1 MAQKEEIS
9 RKVFGFLLLIIP
21 LLNWYDQGE
30 SDCLIKTKHCDIY
43 WVPRGFERNVI
54 SAQCSDSYVIGEE
67 IQGKRG

>member
-1 MAQKEEIS
+1 MAQREEATIKGQS
-9 RKVFGFLLLIIP
+9 EVVSIP